1 MRRLPLAVLFCTN
14 LLLGQSVQAA
24 DLAASLCQD
33 EYKVTDEKMCQGLLI
48 GTIDSLYGLGEYCPD
63 GATSYGH
70 IINSWRRLLKKQPA
84 LKSQPTIITMR
95 AAIAELSLGCRK

>member
-1 MRRLPLAVLFCTN
+1 MTRLPFVLLLFVS

-24 DLAASLCQD
+24 DLAANLCQD

-48 GTIDSLYGLGEYCPD
+48 GAIDSLYGLGEYCPD

-70 IINSWRRLLKKQPA
+70 IIDTWRRLLKKQPT

-95 AAIAELSLGCRK
+95 VAIAELSLVCRK